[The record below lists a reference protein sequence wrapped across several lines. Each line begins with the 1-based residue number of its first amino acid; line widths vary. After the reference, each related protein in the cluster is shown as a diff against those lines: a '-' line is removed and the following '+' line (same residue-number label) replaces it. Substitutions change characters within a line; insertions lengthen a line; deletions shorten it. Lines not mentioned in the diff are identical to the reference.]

1 MTNLTKDMASDN
13 SEDSWILV
21 DEKDNLN
28 DETPHEET
36 SEGGGDDESAA
47 AQLREYR
54 LKNKMKHERELRS
67 MEYMTRQWEKK
78 EMEKAKEESEKLET
92 WRENTARLQFRFTDG
107 SCETHHFPAETSL
120 GEVYEF
126 ARTSL
131 RSQLQHSTVSLT
143 TLNPRR
149 DLDTENMNSSLK
161 MLGLSSATVLVLPQP
176 RTSDQGVGII
186 SLILVPIQIL
196 WSMVLSLKHKFIQ
209 LRYSPE
215 SDQSNQEENEN
226 KKRRIHTGP
235 KRRKEPGSVEKLS
248 FFVFLILLLILL
260 LFTVIFFGISGD
272 RFEIAGGVSI

>member
-1 MTNLTKDMASDN
+1 MASDN

-36 SEGGGDDESAA
+36 SEGGVDDDSAA

-67 MEYMTRQWEKK
+67 MEYMTRMWEKK

-92 WRENTARLQFRFTDG
+92 WRENTARIQFRFTDC

-120 GEVYEF
+120 EEVYEF

-131 RSQLQHSTVSLT
+131 KSQVQQSTVSLT

-149 DLDTENMNSSLK
+149 DLDAENMNSSLK
-161 MLGLSSATVLVLPQP
+161 MLGLSAATVLVLPQP
-176 RTSDQGVGII
+176 RTSDTDQDVGII
-186 SLILVPIQIL
+186 SLILIPIQIL
-196 WSMVLSLKHKFIQ
+196 WTMVLSLQHKFIQ
-209 LRYSPE
+209 LLHPSE
-215 SDQSNQEENEN
+215 SDQSSQEENEN
-226 KKRRIHTGP
+226 EKRRIYTGP
-235 KRRKEPGSVEKLS
+235 NRRREPGSVEKLS

-260 LFTVIFFGISGD
+260 LFIVIFFGISRD
-272 RFEIAGGVSI
+272 RFEIAGGVRI